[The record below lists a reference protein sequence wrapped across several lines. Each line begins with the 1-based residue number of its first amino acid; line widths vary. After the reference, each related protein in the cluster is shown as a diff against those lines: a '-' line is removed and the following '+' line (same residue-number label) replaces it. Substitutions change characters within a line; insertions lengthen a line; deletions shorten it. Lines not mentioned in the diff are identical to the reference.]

1 MPAVVERLVGK
12 PHTELRTPDEIMTA
26 FEALHPTYKIFGPD
40 LLYSLWRHQRLDVEL
55 LRRLL
60 LDVWIYTDFPTAGC
74 PARAW
79 RAMFKRTGYLPS
91 DGVPKPTRR
100 RVLYRGCTPKG
111 RRGMSWTSKRFVAER
126 FADYWVEHG
135 YGEAKPGH
143 VYKAVVEPNCVLAII
158 RGRLETL
165 NFNGAEV
172 EVPVGSEHEFI
183 IDARALSVTLVETAR
198 ERIARVEREE
208 VRLRRRFENA
218 RRTP

>member
-1 MPAVVERLVGK
+1 
-12 PHTELRTPDEIMTA
+12 
-26 FEALHPTYKIFGPD
+26 
-40 LLYSLWRHQRLDVEL
+40 VEL

-60 LDVWIYTDFPTAGC
+60 LDVWLYTDFPMAGC

-79 RAMFKRTGYLPS
+79 RAMFKLTGYLS

-100 RVLYRGCTPKG
+100 RVLYRGCTPEG
-111 RRGMSWTSKRFVAER
+111 RRGMSWTTKRLVAER
-126 FADYWVEHG
+126 FADYWVEWSQA
-135 YGEAKPGH
+135 EKPGH
-143 VYKAVVEPNCVLAII
+143 VYKAVVEPNYVLATI
-158 RGRLETL
+158 RGKLETL
-165 NFNGAEV
+165 KFNGAEV

-198 ERIARVEREE
+198 ERIACVEREE